1 MEENKIAFRLS
12 EIKVYMKMIMQEVK
26 GRVEKQGKE
35 DA

>member
-1 MEENKIAFRLS
+1 LS

-35 DA
+35 DAWEG